1 MATKKTVSKKSQKP
15 SAAKRGGSRDGSGRP
30 ITYSLL
36 EKMAIALRVA
46 EIQKEQS
53 CSQAEAI
60 RKMKASGEL
69 PPGISNIARYLAPS
83 HLNPKIDEILRE
95 VHARTGIVSAIPVP
109 RNTRTKKG
117 SLISVLTL

>member
-1 MATKKTVSKKSQKP
+1 MATKKTVSKNQKT
-15 SAAKRGGSRDGSGRP
+15 SAAKRGGSREGSGRP

-60 RKMKASGEL
+60 RKMQASGEL
-69 PPGISNIARYLAPS
+69 SPGISNIGRYLAPS

-95 VHARTGIVSAIPVP
+95 VHARTGIVSVIPLP
-109 RNTRTKKG
+109 RNNRTKKG
-117 SLISVLTL
+117 L